1 MTIFGEY
8 DPRLLT
14 EIFGSCEVRVP
25 RIVAHDDTDIKTPAI
40 FRALDWTWPLT
51 IQYYPCHFLPCKS
64 CSPIL
69 TAYLFCSI
77 SSTEHNLFMSSLVC
91 PFAKGGKWNSFAFGV
106 VVVFGITVVHLVN
119 DLAGA
124 QIWWVSALCSM
135 FLLVKWLKWES
146 PKLVSVRV

>member
-1 MTIFGEY
+1 MTIFGKY

-40 FRALDWTWPLT
+40 FRALDWTWLLT
-51 IQYYPCHFLPCKS
+51 IQYYHCHFLPCKS

-69 TAYLFCSI
+69 TAYLFCSV

-91 PFAKGGKWNSFAFGV
+91 PF
-106 VVVFGITVVHLVN
+106 T
-119 DLAGA
+119 
-124 QIWWVSALCSM
+124 
-135 FLLVKWLKWES
+135 
-146 PKLVSVRV
+146 